1 MLNSQ
6 RGRLNPGE
14 HLEYL
19 LWHQSK
25 GLRIIHPNGEE
36 ETPHHNSTTGCR
48 FLLITDQRLCYLAG
62 LENRDVQQSF
72 GYDQLTDVEV
82 TDNTFTFWITFTTT
96 DGTKYRFAET
106 GTHWEDVEPAAV
118 YIQEQIEK
126 KHDKLNSNLRQ
137 QMRDAFEHGEY
148 PATGLMDVA
157 PALPKG
163 PATTFQAGE
172 FSVTAENLC
181 WFIIF
186 TSNMEFPYRTVDEFV
201 DGILQELATHGYISS
216 SDTHHS
222 TDQSPGN
229 GSDRSGQGTSD
240 TEVYRPEDDRA
251 GPGNAG
257 TDQQPTGRMTGQAR
271 SMNHAS
277 ATRVGRNSTER
288 FEHQIDR
295 MNYYP
300 PVHTVSYPQQEVRE
314 MSLPA
319 EWTVNLPAEPGNIQ
333 FHDAADVM
341 TVAFADPSD
350 GPVLAILS
358 PADGTEQ
365 ARIPTTGLIGSVTY
379 DESTGLVF
387 ATTVSYSVHAID
399 PLAGKER
406 WQASAE
412 GVVNVS
418 EDVAVL
424 KAGADL
430 FGYDPE
436 NGTQQWKATLP
447 DDPYGGPGELRSGS
461 LLKSVGEYEDKGLV
475 SISVDT
481 GVEEWYYRPGDAYRW
496 VVTEDGIFAGFHKD
510 TERENTL
517 VRVFG

>member
-1 MLNSQ
+1 MPIGNGEPSPTPEERVQQAKGSFSKKALTKQSGRLSEQ
-6 RGRLNPGE
+6 RVVDYLNPGE

-62 LENRDVQQSF
+62 LENRDVQQNF
-72 GYDQLTDVEV
+72 GYYQLTDVEA
-82 TDNTFTFWITFTTT
+82 TDNTLTQWITFTTT

-181 WFIIF
+181 SFIIF

-216 SDTHHS
+216 SDTHHF

-257 TDQQPTGRMTGQAR
+257 TDQQPTGRMTGQ
-271 SMNHAS
+271 SGPS
-277 ATRVGRNSTER
+277 
-288 FEHQIDR
+288 
-295 MNYYP
+295 
-300 PVHTVSYPQQEVRE
+300 PVEYCPYC
-314 MSLPA
+314 
-319 EWTVNLPAEPGNIQ
+319 
-333 FHDAADVM
+333 
-341 TVAFADPSD
+341 
-350 GPVLAILS
+350 
-358 PADGTEQ
+358 GTD
-365 ARIPTTGLIGSVTY
+365 TSSF
-379 DESTGLVF
+379 DESRF
-387 ATTVSYSVHAID
+387 CHSC
-399 PLAGKER
+399 GKEL
-406 WQASAE
+406 
-412 GVVNVS
+412 
-418 EDVAVL
+418 D
-424 KAGADL
+424 
-430 FGYDPE
+430 
-436 NGTQQWKATLP
+436 
-447 DDPYGGPGELRSGS
+447 
-461 LLKSVGEYEDKGLV
+461 
-475 SISVDT
+475 
-481 GVEEWYYRPGDAYRW
+481 
-496 VVTEDGIFAGFHKD
+496 
-510 TERENTL
+510 
-517 VRVFG
+517 